1 MLYVTIC
8 TVRYPELVNTANKN
22 YGGVM
27 AMATR
32 WGKKVRGRANQ
43 AKATQVRHFKLVWL
57 AKSSPYAIVTN
68 VLANDLDVNEGP
80 MIVNPDLV
88 KTGLNTV
95 EDVRA
100 CLRSNMMYLNPV
112 LYNLLCCGVESGKL
126 KGGTKLKQRSSLR
139 ELMTVA
145 HEAHLRLEL
154 YLALTRQRFNKNSKK
169 DLSIDRKVLWE
180 AFCEL
185 VFNDRELNAEAA
197 EEARLRGVGVL
208 VGGANVDEG
217 ADEEVSKP
225 LVDKKYF

>member
-1 MLYVTIC
+1 
-8 TVRYPELVNTANKN
+8 
-22 YGGVM
+22 M

-32 WGKKVRGRANQ
+32 WAKKIRGKANQ
-43 AKATQVRHFKLVWL
+43 ARATQVRHLKLVWL

-68 VLANDLDVNEGP
+68 VLTKDLDANEGP
-80 MIVNPDLV
+80 MTVHPDLV

-100 CLRSNMMYLNPV
+100 CLRSDEMYLNPA

-126 KGGTKLKQRSSLR
+126 KGGTKQKRSSLR
-139 ELMTVA
+139 QLMTVA

-154 YLALTRQRFNKNSKK
+154 YLALTRQRFNKKSNIVLSKE
-169 DLSIDRKVLWE
+169 RKVEWL

-185 VFNDRELNAEAA
+185 VFNDRKRNAEAA

-208 VGGANVDEG
+208 VGAANVDKD
-217 ADEEVSKP
+217 ADEEVAEP
-225 LVDKKYF
+225 LVDERYF

>member
-1 MLYVTIC
+1 M
-8 TVRYPELVNTANKN
+8 
-22 YGGVM
+22 
-27 AMATR
+27 
-32 WGKKVRGRANQ
+32 
-43 AKATQVRHFKLVWL
+43 
-57 AKSSPYAIVTN
+57 
-68 VLANDLDVNEGP
+68 
-80 MIVNPDLV
+80 
-88 KTGLNTV
+88 TGLNTV

-100 CLRSNMMYLNPV
+100 CLQSEEMYLNPA

>member
-1 MLYVTIC
+1 
-8 TVRYPELVNTANKN
+8 
-22 YGGVM
+22 M

-43 AKATQVRHFKLVWL
+43 ARATQVRHFKLVWL
-57 AKSSPYAIVTN
+57 AKISPYAIVTN
-68 VLANDLDVNEGP
+68 VLTKDLDVNKGP
-80 MIVNPDLV
+80 MIVHPDLV

-95 EDVRA
+95 EGVRA
-100 CLRSNMMYLNPV
+100 CLRSDEMYLNPA

-154 YLALTRQRFNKNSKK
+154 YLALTRQRFNKKSNIVLSKE
-169 DLSIDRKVLWE
+169 RKVEWE

-185 VFNDRELNAEAA
+185 VLNDRNRNAEAA

-208 VGGANVDEG
+208 VGAANVDKD
-217 ADEEVSKP
+217 ADEEVAEP
-225 LVDKKYF
+225 LVDERYF

>member
-1 MLYVTIC
+1 
-8 TVRYPELVNTANKN
+8 
-22 YGGVM
+22 M

-32 WGKKVRGRANQ
+32 WGTKVRGKANQ
-43 AKATQVRHFKLVWL
+43 ARATQVRHLKLVWL

-68 VLANDLDVNEGP
+68 VLTKDLDANEGP
-80 MIVNPDLV
+80 MTVHPDLV

-100 CLRSNMMYLNPV
+100 CLRSDEMYLNPA

-126 KGGTKLKQRSSLR
+126 KGGTKQKRSSLR
-139 ELMTVA
+139 QLMTVA

-154 YLALTRQRFNKNSKK
+154 YLALSRQRFNKKSNIVLSKE
-169 DLSIDRKVLWE
+169 RKVEWE

-185 VFNDRELNAEAA
+185 VFNDRNRNAEAA

-208 VGGANVDEG
+208 VGAANVDKD
-217 ADEEVSKP
+217 ADEEVAEP
-225 LVDKKYF
+225 LVDERYF

>member
-8 TVRYPELVNTANKN
+8 TVRYPELMNTANKN

-32 WGKKVRGRANQ
+32 WAKKIRGKANQ
-43 AKATQVRHFKLVWL
+43 ARATQVRHLKLVWL

-68 VLANDLDVNEGP
+68 VLTKDLDANEGP
-80 MIVNPDLV
+80 MTVHPDLV

-100 CLRSNMMYLNPV
+100 CLRSDEMYLNPA

-126 KGGTKLKQRSSLR
+126 KGGTKQKRSSLR
-139 ELMTVA
+139 QLMTVA

-154 YLALTRQRFNKNSKK
+154 YLALTRQRFNKKSNKI
-169 DLSIDRKVLWE
+169 LATERKVEWK

-185 VFNDRELNAEAA
+185 VFNDRKRNAEAA

-208 VGGANVDEG
+208 VGAANVDKD
-217 ADEEVSKP
+217 ADEEVAEP
-225 LVDKKYF
+225 LVDERYF

>member
-1 MLYVTIC
+1 
-8 TVRYPELVNTANKN
+8 
-22 YGGVM
+22 M

-32 WGKKVRGRANQ
+32 WGIKVRGRANQ
-43 AKATQVRHFKLVWL
+43 AKPTQVRHFKLVWL

-126 KGGTKLKQRSSLR
+126 KGGTKQKPSSLR
-139 ELMTVA
+139 QLMTVA

-154 YLALTRQRFNKNSKK
+154 YLALTRQRFNKS
-169 DLSIDRKVLWE
+169 
-180 AFCEL
+180 AM
-185 VFNDRELNAEAA
+185 
-197 EEARLRGVGVL
+197 GGVL
-208 VGGANVDEG
+208 
-217 ADEEVSKP
+217 
-225 LVDKKYF
+225 